1 MSAVR
6 RSSPARYALGLV
18 VLLVAVGYGVRLWGP
33 LNPALAM
40 SVTSSA
46 SPDPVTDP
54 GTREATVWL
63 SNNSH
68 SAVTILRARTE
79 RLPVYEGTAPAA
91 ALPRVISTTVTPQGA
106 GGAQPLPYVLGP
118 GQQTDLQLVLRVPP
132 CPTGPDPL
140 SGTSYSVAVVVRTSS
155 GRLKTVRSDPSGLA
169 GDSTDDCARVVALP
183 SPGVQP
189 AHPAAARLDVA
200 HAFRVVYSFGQPP
213 AARRALI
220 DVPAGLD
227 APSAAAAS
235 GPYATNVTSVSTKV
249 HRVVFTGPTTA
260 AVAYDLVLDG
270 SQTFATRVGHARFV
284 GGRWK
289 VTRATVCAD
298 LALANVTCP
307 RP

>member
-1 MSAVR
+1 
-6 RSSPARYALGLV
+6 
-18 VLLVAVGYGVRLWGP
+18 
-33 LNPALAM
+33 M
-40 SVTSSA
+40 SVSGST
-46 SPDPVTDP
+46 SPDAVAAPSAQV
-54 GTREATVWL
+54 TVWL

-68 SAVTILRARTE
+68 SAVTILRARVEQPTGHRNGTTT
-79 RLPVYEGTAPAA
+79 RLPRIV
-91 ALPRVISTTVTPQGA
+91 STTVTPPGA
-106 GGAQPLPYVLGP
+106 TRAGPLPAVLGP
-118 GQQTDLQLVLRVPP
+118 GQQTNVQLALRVPP
-132 CPTGPDPL
+132 CPAHPDPL
-140 SGTSYSVAVVVRTSS
+140 AGTSYEVAVVVRTSS
-155 GRLKTVRSDPSGLA
+155 GRLKTVRSGPSGLISESA
-169 GDSTDDCARVVALP
+169 DDCAHLAALP

-235 GPYATNVTSVSTKV
+235 GPYATNVTSVSAKV
-249 HRVVFTGPTTA
+249 DRIVFTRPTTA
-260 AVAYDLVLDG
+260 AVAYDLLVDG

>member
-1 MSAVR
+1 VNAVR

-33 LNPALAM
+33 LNPAIAM
-40 SVTSSA
+40 SVSGST
-46 SPDPVTDP
+46 SPDAGAAPSTHV
-54 GTREATVWL
+54 TVWL

-68 SAVTILRARTE
+68 SAVTILRARVEQPTGHRNGTTT
-79 RLPVYEGTAPAA
+79 RLPRIV
-91 ALPRVISTTVTPQGA
+91 STTVTPPGA
-106 GGAQPLPYVLGP
+106 TRAGPLPAVLGP
-118 GQQTDLQLVLRVPP
+118 GQQTNVQLALRVPP
-132 CPTGPDPL
+132 CPAHPDPL
-140 SGTSYSVAVVVRTSS
+140 AGTSYEVAVVVRTSS
-155 GRLKTVRSDPSGLA
+155 GRLKTVRSGPSGLISESA
-169 GDSTDDCARVVALP
+169 DDCAHLAALP

-235 GPYATNVTSVSTKV
+235 GPYATNVTSVSAKV
-249 HRVVFTGPTTA
+249 DRIVFTRPTTA
-260 AVAYDLVLDG
+260 AVAYDLLVDG

>member
-1 MSAVR
+1 MSAPR

-33 LNPALAM
+33 LNPAVAM
-40 SVTSSA
+40 SVSSPTS
-46 SPDPVTDP
+46 P
-54 GTREATVWL
+54 GTAAAPDTRQVTVWL
-63 SNNSH
+63 ANNSH
-68 SAVTILRARTE
+68 SAVTILRAH
-79 RLPVYEGTAPAA
+79 VAAPAGNGNGSA
-91 ALPRVISTTVTPQGA
+91 TALPRIVSTTVTPEGVVGA
-106 GGAQPLPYVLGP
+106 RSLPAVLGP
-118 GQQTDLQLVLRVPP
+118 GQQTNVQLSLRVPP
-132 CPTGPDPL
+132 CPTDSDPL
-140 SGTSYSVAVVVRTSS
+140 SGTSYEVTVVVRTSS
-155 GRLKTVRSDPSGLA
+155 GRLKTVRSGPSGLI
-169 GDSTDDCARVVALP
+169 SESPDDCAHLVALP
-183 SPGVQP
+183 VPGVQP

-235 GPYATNVTSVSTKV
+235 GPYATNVTSVSA
-249 HRVVFTGPTTA
+249 RVDRIVFTSPTTA

-270 SQTFATRVGHARFV
+270 SQTFATHVGQARVV

>member
-33 LNPALAM
+33 LNPAIAM
-40 SVTSSA
+40 SVTSPM
-46 SPDPVTDP
+46 SPDAVAAPS
-54 GTREATVWL
+54 TRQATVWL

-68 SAVTILRARTE
+68 SAVTILRARVEQPTGATTSGSAT
-79 RLPVYEGTAPAA
+79 P
-91 ALPRVISTTVTPQGA
+91 LPRVVSTAVTAQGA
-106 GGAQPLPYVLGP
+106 SRASSLPSVLGP
-118 GQQTDLQLVLRVPP
+118 GQQTNLQLVLRVPP
-132 CPTGPDPL
+132 CRADPDPV
-140 SGTSYSVAVVVRTSS
+140 SGTSYAVAVVVRTSS
-155 GRLKTVRSDPSGLA
+155 GRLKTVRSGPSGLI
-169 GDSTDDCARVVALP
+169 GESTADCAHAVVLP
-183 SPGVQP
+183 PAGVQP
-189 AHPAAARLDVA
+189 PHPAAARLEVA

-235 GPYATNVTSVSTKV
+235 GPYATNVTSVSAKV
-249 HRVVFTGPTTA
+249 DRIVFTSPTTA
-260 AVAYDLVLDG
+260 VVAYDLVLDG
-270 SQTFATRVGHARFV
+270 TQTFATRVGHARLV